1 MHKRALQHDNEE
13 VVKLKP
19 LGSNGFY
26 TNSLDLTFRSQRDN
40 YLLSNPNL
48 FCNGYFGLHCIFGRI
63 FLKWVCC
70 GWALNIKGLIPYQT
84 LFDFHSTLI
93 SFNSAWAQTIM
104 GYRVVFIGSEKPLQQ
119 SEFIITRFTNKAG
132 DNLS

>member
-48 FCNGYFGLHCIFGRI
+48 FWTVTSVFIASSVEYFWNGFVVVGL
-63 FLKWVCC
+63 WT
-70 GWALNIKGLIPYQT
+70 LIPFQT

-93 SFNSAWAQTIM
+93 SLNSVWAQTIM
-104 GYRVVFIGSEKPLQQ
+104 GYFLVVFLGSETFTAKWIYYYP
-119 SEFIITRFTNKAG
+119 FTNKAG
-132 DNLS
+132 DILP